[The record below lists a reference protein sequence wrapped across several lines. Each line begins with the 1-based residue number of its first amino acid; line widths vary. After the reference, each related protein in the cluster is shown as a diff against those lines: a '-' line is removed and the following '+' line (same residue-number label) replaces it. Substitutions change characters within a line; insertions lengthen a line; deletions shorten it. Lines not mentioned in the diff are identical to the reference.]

1 MKYLTIAGVALLV
14 LVIAR
19 QVQAA
24 AADPSNPKNWD
35 YMPGY
40 APGSGYMT

>member
-1 MKYLTIAGVALLV
+1 MKWLTVAGVALLV

-40 APGSGYMT
+40 VPGSGSIT

>member
-1 MKYLTIAGVALLV
+1 MKWAVVAGVALLV
-14 LVIAR
+14 LIVAR
-19 QVQAA
+19 RVQAA
-24 AADPSNPKNWD
+24 AADPRNPANYD